1 MFVRESKIRNI
12 NWNRLWRQGV
22 ADGKVF
28 VPSQVKQ
35 LYMIRKSLPVLL
47 VCILSLTAC
56 NGNKGHNDAS
66 VQTDSLAAD
75 TIVADSSADSTIYG
89 TSTEDFG
96 MSTFSMVTDK
106 GDTLDLCRTS
116 EDGTEAQIYG
126 SVEYN
131 DRYAMTTRDN
141 GTAVGV
147 LINLTELDRKV
158 KNYEIVNGKLIVGGD
173 TVSPAKYLN

>member
-1 MFVRESKIRNI
+1 M
-12 NWNRLWRQGV
+12 

-28 VPSQVKQ
+28 VPSQVKL

-66 VQTDSLAAD
+66 VQADSLAAD

-96 MSTFSMVTDK
+96 MSTFSMITDK

>member
-1 MFVRESKIRNI
+1 
-12 NWNRLWRQGV
+12 
-22 ADGKVF
+22 
-28 VPSQVKQ
+28 
-35 LYMIRKSLPVLL
+35 MIRKLIPLLL
-47 VCILSLTAC
+47 VCLLFLTAC
-56 NGNKGHNDAS
+56 SGRKTGTDAS
-66 VQTDSLAAD
+66 AQADSLAAD
-75 TIVADSSADSTIYG
+75 TLETNSSADSTLYG

-116 EDGTEAQIYG
+116 DDGTEAQIYG

-131 DRYAMTTRDN
+131 ARYALTTRDN
-141 GTAVGV
+141 GASVGV

-158 KNYEIVNGKLIVGGD
+158 KDYEIVNGKLIVGGD